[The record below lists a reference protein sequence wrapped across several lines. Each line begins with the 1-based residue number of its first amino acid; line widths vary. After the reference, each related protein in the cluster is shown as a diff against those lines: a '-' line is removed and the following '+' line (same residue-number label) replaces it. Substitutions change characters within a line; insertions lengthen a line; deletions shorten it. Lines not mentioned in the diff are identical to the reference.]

1 MSSEADNPHA
11 ADGINSQ
18 GEDVSG
24 WDPYL
29 VSAVKNT
36 KDKKKKHL
44 SESLSAVLDE
54 MGDAT
59 IRRRATLLRMA
70 SKN

>member
-1 MSSEADNPHA
+1 VSSEVDNVHA
-11 ADGINSQ
+11 EDGMNSQ

-24 WDPYL
+24 LDPYL
-29 VSAVKNT
+29 VSAVNGSKQRGE
-36 KDKKKKHL
+36 KHL

-54 MGDAT
+54 MGDTT

-70 SKN
+70 RKN

>member
-1 MSSEADNPHA
+1 VSSEVDNTHA
-11 ADGINSQ
+11 VDGINSQ
-18 GEDVSG
+18 GEDVG
-24 WDPYL
+24 EWDPYL
-29 VSAVKNT
+29 VSAVNET
-36 KDKKKKHL
+36 RNQGKKHL

-70 SKN
+70 RKN

>member
-1 MSSEADNPHA
+1 VSSEADDAHA
-11 ADGINSQ
+11 VDGINSP
-18 GEDVSG
+18 GEDIAG

-29 VSAVKNT
+29 VSAVNDT
-36 KDKKKKHL
+36 KKQGKKHL

-59 IRRRATLLRMA
+59 TRRRATLLRMA
-70 SKN
+70 HKN

>member
-1 MSSEADNPHA
+1 MSSEADNAHA

-18 GEDVSG
+18 GEDVGG

-29 VSAVKNT
+29 ASAVNDTKNQG
-36 KDKKKKHL
+36 KKHL

-59 IRRRATLLRMA
+59 TRRRATLLRMA
-70 SKN
+70 RKN

>member
-1 MSSEADNPHA
+1 MNSEADNARAVNGLESQDQEA
-11 ADGINSQ
+11 A
-18 GEDVSG
+18 G

-29 VSAVKNT
+29 VSAVNDIQDPDRKR
-36 KDKKKKHL
+36 L
-44 SESLSAVLDE
+44 SESMSVALDE

-70 SKN
+70 GKN